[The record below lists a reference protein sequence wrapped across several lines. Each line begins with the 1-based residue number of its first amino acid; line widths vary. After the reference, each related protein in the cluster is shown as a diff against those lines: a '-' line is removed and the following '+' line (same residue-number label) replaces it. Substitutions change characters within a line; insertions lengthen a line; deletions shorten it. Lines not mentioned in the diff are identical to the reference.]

1 MGGSGGI
8 KGRCLFLFLCEIG
21 YRDQRWLGGGKRGK
35 RAVVVAGRGFKGLG
49 SAIEIVTC
57 CVGLPLIVFLSHAI
71 GIFYGPIRRQPGT

>member
-1 MGGSGGI
+1 MDWGGSGGI

-49 SAIEIVTC
+49 V
-57 CVGLPLIVFLSHAI
+57 L
-71 GIFYGPIRRQPGT
+71 